1 MRFVA
6 TRVTLAWG
14 AMIIEQSRPDL
25 LPAGAV
31 LLPVVIAGML
41 WNRSAGGVAT
51 GGVVLILD
59 WIARRQGLPLLPVV
73 ISLGV
78 TLMLLQTSPI
88 YQWDGGRTRV
98 LKTPEWVQLLA
109 LTVVGIVLLTGS
121 PIVTHHLT
129 FLEVLPVFGN
139 YAVISLPLSILLTV
153 MMKLANEF
161 GLRPS
166 T

>member
-1 MRFVA
+1 MRFVVA
-6 TRVTLAWG
+6 RVILAWG

-41 WNRSAGGVAT
+41 WNRSAGGVVA

-73 ISLGV
+73 LSLGV
-78 TLMLLQTSPI
+78 TLMLLQSSSI
-88 YQWDGGRTRV
+88 HQWGGRRTRV
-98 LKTPEWVQLLA
+98 LQTPEWVQPSA
-109 LTVVGIVLLTGS
+109 LTVVGIGLLTG
-121 PIVTHHLT
+121 PAIVAHHAN
-129 FLEVLPVFGN
+129 FLDTLPVFGK
-139 YAVISLPLSILLTV
+139 YAMISLPLSVLLTV
-153 MMKLANEF
+153 LMKLADEF
-161 GLRPS
+161 GLRQS